1 MHIEQ
6 LYHRH
11 VDVVYRVCYS
21 FMRNLH
27 DAQDATQDTFIRLM
41 RAKPR
46 LADEH
51 HEKAWLIR
59 TAGNVCKDMLRRH
72 HRRDTELDDTLPCH
86 LPTQDNTVLQAVL
99 ALPERLKL
107 SVVLH
112 YVEGYT
118 CAEIARMRRLPAAT
132 VRGHLH
138 QARNLLKLQL
148 QGEFD
153 DETQ

>member
-1 MHIEQ
+1 MDFEQ

-21 FMRNLH
+21 FMKTTA
-27 DAQDATQDTFIRLM
+27 DAEDATQDTFIKLM

-46 LADEH
+46 LADEN

-72 HRRDTELDDTLPCH
+72 HRRNTELDDNLPVYA
-86 LPTQDNTVLQAVL
+86 PAQDNTVLQAVL

-112 YVEGYT
+112 YVEGYS
-118 CAEIARMRRLPAAT
+118 CAEVAGMRRLPAAT

-138 QARNLLKLQL
+138 QARKLLKLQL
-148 QGEFD
+148 EEE
-153 DETQ
+153 DER

>member
-1 MHIEQ
+1 MDIQQ

-21 FMRNLH
+21 FMKIPA
-27 DAQDATQDTFIRLM
+27 DAEDATQDTFIRLM
-41 RAKPR
+41 RATPR

-72 HRRDTELDDTLPCH
+72 HRRDTELDDTLPIH
-86 LPTQDNTVLQAVL
+86 SPAHDNTVLQAVL
-99 ALPERLKL
+99 NLPERLKL
-107 SVVLH
+107 TVVLH

-138 QARNLLKLQL
+138 QARKQLKLQL
-148 QGEFD
+148 EGD
-153 DETQ
+153 YANET

>member
-1 MHIEQ
+1 MNIEQ

-11 VDVVYRVCYS
+11 VDCVYRVCYS
-21 FMRNLH
+21 FMRTPH
-27 DAQDATQDTFIRLM
+27 DAQDATQETFIKCM

-46 LADEH
+46 LADEQ

-72 HRRDTELDDTLPCH
+72 HRRDTELDDSLPANTLA
-86 LPTQDNTVLQAVL
+86 QDNTVLQAVL
-99 ALPERLKL
+99 DLPERLKITVCL
-107 SVVLH
+107 Y

-118 CAEIARMRRLPAAT
+118 CEEIARMRRLPAAT

-138 QARNLLKLQL
+138 QARKQLKLQL
-148 QGEFD
+148 EGD
-153 DETQ
+153 YANET

>member
-1 MHIEQ
+1 MDIETI
-6 LYHRH
+6 YHRH

-21 FMRNLH
+21 FMKTPA
-27 DAQDATQDTFIRLM
+27 DAEDATQDTFIKLM
-41 RAKPR
+41 RASPR
-46 LADEH
+46 LADEN

-72 HRRDTELDDTLPCH
+72 HRRNTELDDTLPAYT
-86 LPTQDNTVLQAVL
+86 PAQDDTVLQAVFD
-99 ALPERLKL
+99 LPERLKL

-148 QGEFD
+148 EGELD
-153 DETQ
+153 LETR